1 MNTIF
6 KLLNHSFLK
15 LYPWRDY
22 SQFWTLL
29 IEHTTQA
36 EMWIHT
42 CGKRGTNILLLIFG
56 GIFLFF
62 TVITVLEKKTSFFF
76 FKLAFWRQRFS
87 GLLRFV

>member
-29 IEHTTQA
+29 IEHTTQV

-42 CGKRGTNILLLIFG
+42 CGKGGTKILLLIFG
-56 GIFLFF
+56 GIF
-62 TVITVLEKKTSFFF
+62 SFFN
-76 FKLAFWRQRFS
+76 
-87 GLLRFV
+87 GDNCP